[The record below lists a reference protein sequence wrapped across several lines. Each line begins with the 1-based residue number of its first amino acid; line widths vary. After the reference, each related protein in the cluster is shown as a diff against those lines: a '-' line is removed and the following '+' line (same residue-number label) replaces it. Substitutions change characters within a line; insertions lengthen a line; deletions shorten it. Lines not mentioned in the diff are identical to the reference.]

1 MPHTPI
7 RLIKEERGRGEEPM
21 RAIGWA
27 EAVGYVASLLV
38 FCTFYMKTMIPLR
51 VVALASNVAFIA
63 YGFLGGLAPV
73 LVLHATLLPLNTV
86 RLLQMRRLIRKV
98 RESAQGDLSMD
109 WLVPLMARRAL
120 PAGHVLFNKG
130 DEANHLYVVLHGSI
144 HLTELGV
151 RLGPGSLMGEI
162 GVFSPHGRRT
172 ATAVCET
179 DVEIASIT
187 AEKVVELY
195 YQNPT
200 FGFHLI
206 QITIRRL
213 LENVDRRPA

>member
-1 MPHTPI
+1 
-7 RLIKEERGRGEEPM
+7 M

-27 EAVGYVASLLV
+27 EAVGYAASLLV
-38 FCTFYMKTMIPLR
+38 VCTFYMRTMVPLR
-51 VVALASNVAFIA
+51 VVALASNVAFMA

-73 LVLHATLLPLNTV
+73 VVLHAILLPLNTL
-86 RLLQMRRLIRKV
+86 RLLQMRRLIRKA
-98 RESAQGDLSMD
+98 RESAQGDPSMD

-130 DEANHLYVVLHGSI
+130 DEANHLYVVLRGSI
-144 HLTELGV
+144 HLIEVGV
-151 RLGPGSLMGEI
+151 HLGPGSLIGEI

-172 ATAVCET
+172 ATAMCES

-200 FGFHLI
+200 FGFHLV
-206 QITIRRL
+206 QLAIRRL

>member
-1 MPHTPI
+1 
-7 RLIKEERGRGEEPM
+7 M

-27 EAVGYVASLLV
+27 EAVGYAASLLV

-73 LVLHATLLPLNTV
+73 LVLHATLLPLNAV

-98 RESAQGDLSMD
+98 RESAQGDFSMD

-130 DEANHLYVVLHGSI
+130 DEASHLYVVLRGSI

-179 DVEIASIT
+179 DVEIASIA